1 MIRIFIFM
9 LLVALTAISCK
20 HGEKLTKAEQSQQ
33 ATIVELSQLQ
43 GQWLLK
49 TIDDEPIQMPEQ
61 KEAFLEFHSTESRF
75 SGYAGCNRFGGQVE
89 MTNSELSVGMIMA
102 TKMYCPGIDLE
113 SRLMAMLQKSSW
125 KVNLLNDVLVLKN
138 EQHSIELQR
147 K

>member
-9 LLVALTAISCK
+9 LLVALTAVSCK
-20 HGEKLTKAEQSQQ
+20 HGEKLTKAGQSQQ
-33 ATIVELSQLQ
+33 ATIVELAQLQ
-43 GQWLLK
+43 GQWLIK
-49 TIDDEPIQMPEQ
+49 TVDDEPIQMPEQ
-61 KEAFLEFHSTESRF
+61 KEAFLEFHSIESRF

-89 MTNSELSVGMIMA
+89 MTNNELSVGMIMA

-125 KVNLLNDVLVLKN
+125 KINLSKDVLVLKN
-138 EQHSIELQR
+138 DKHSIELQR

>member
-1 MIRIFIFM
+1 MVRIFILS
-9 LLVALTAISCK
+9 LLVALTSVSCK
-20 HGEKLTKAEQSQQ
+20 QSEKLIKSEPSQV
-33 ATIVELSQLQ
+33 ATVTEMTQLE
-43 GQWLLK
+43 GQWFIK

-125 KVNLLNDVLVLKN
+125 KINLSNDVLVLKN
-138 EQHSIELQR
+138 DKHSIELQR